1 MAGNERLL
9 VEVPVLEQLKGLGW
23 QHLESAPDAVIQ
35 QFERWW
41 DKYGIS
47 LAQIDTDVKEAEV
60 VMHGFLKELGYE

>member
-1 MAGNERLL
+1 MKFKDEIKDKTQIRTILGN
-9 VEVPVLEQLKGLGW
+9 V
-23 QHLESAPDAVIQ
+23 PDAVIE

-47 LAQIDTDVKEAEV
+47 LAEIDSEVKESEA